1 MLPRS
6 LRMSPNKGSFFSLKS
21 SDGIREIYKLL
32 YERWRKDRGI
42 FSNSRSVSRPLSFHF
57 APTKKESHRKEKTME
72 LNHLELAAEIVF
84 ELCRQHP
91 ELCPHHYEWTSSIQ
105 RKDGTTLKRYKCQI
119 CGNECTT
126 IRRTTWTDIRSK
138 KVARLK
144 RWWERQQIPINPC
157 IVNFAECG
165 DSWNQ

>member
-1 MLPRS
+1 MAFAKFTSCYMRDKGKIAGS
-6 LRMSPNKGSFFSLKS
+6 LVIL
-21 SDGIREIYKLL
+21 DL
-32 YERWRKDRGI
+32 YLDLCLFTFPPPK
-42 FSNSRSVSRPLSFHF
+42 
-57 APTKKESHRKEKTME
+57 KKESHKKEKTME

-126 IRRTTWTDIRSK
+126 IRRTT
-138 KVARLK
+138 
-144 RWWERQQIPINPC
+144 
-157 IVNFAECG
+157 
-165 DSWNQ
+165 